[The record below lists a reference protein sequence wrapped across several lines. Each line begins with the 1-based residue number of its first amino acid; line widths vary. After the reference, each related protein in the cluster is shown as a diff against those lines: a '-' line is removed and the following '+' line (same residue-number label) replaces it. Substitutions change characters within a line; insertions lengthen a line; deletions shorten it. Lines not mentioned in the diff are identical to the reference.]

1 MDSTFNNGRGGSQFG
16 VNSRCSST
24 EPKSDCSAERSMSTK
39 VDFLHPP
46 PFHSNLSNVPC
57 ENLQAADIIDEI
69 FREKLRSEKQRF
81 ASSTIAHSDTS
92 TDDDDDDDHL
102 NEYIENH
109 RVSLPHLD
117 IDDISADSDE
127 IEEKFQSIFTATAA
141 TGQDGSDLSDNWMFK
156 RRGED
161 DTSSVVSATTP
172 VGMLVPSPTEDIRT
186 QIGDRNADEIES
198 DLSET
203 GSDLDDS
210 LDDDTNE
217 KDRLNVTID
226 VPHVLVESKILIGG
240 KNEMASFEHNKL
252 IDLLQPGSLVSEQS
266 LTGQSPV
273 ISEAKN
279 ELILIDATSNKVD
292 TTNKM
297 QQTEASRGDVE
308 TVDDLLDFGPIAMP
322 R

>member
-1 MDSTFNNGRGGSQFG
+1 
-16 VNSRCSST
+16 
-24 EPKSDCSAERSMSTK
+24 MSTK
-39 VDFLHPP
+39 VCSLLHSAPNRNNN
-46 PFHSNLSNVPC
+46 SRNLLPLICYS
-57 ENLQAADIIDEI
+57 QAADIIDEI
-69 FREKLRSEKQRF
+69 FRDKLRSEKQRF
-81 ASSTIAHSDTS
+81 VSSTAHSDS
-92 TDDDDDDDHL
+92 DSSDDERL
-102 NEYIENH
+102 NNYVQNH
-109 RVSLPHLD
+109 RVSLPLLD

-127 IEEKFQSIFTATAA
+127 IEEEFQSLYTQTAA
-141 TGQDGSDLSDNWMFK
+141 QDSDTNLSDNWMFK

-161 DTSSVVSATTP
+161 GTSSSVVSATSP

-210 LDDDTNE
+210 LDDDDDNE

-226 VPHVLVESKILIGG
+226 VPHVLVESKTLIGG
-240 KNEMASFEHNKL
+240 KNEMTSFDHSRL
-252 IDLLQPGSLVSEQS
+252 FDLLEPGSLVSEQS

-279 ELILIDATSNKVD
+279 ELLLLDAANKTTENVNMERRQESSNRV
-292 TTNKM
+292 
-297 QQTEASRGDVE
+297 EAVN
-308 TVDDLLDFGPIAMP
+308 DLLDFGPTAQP